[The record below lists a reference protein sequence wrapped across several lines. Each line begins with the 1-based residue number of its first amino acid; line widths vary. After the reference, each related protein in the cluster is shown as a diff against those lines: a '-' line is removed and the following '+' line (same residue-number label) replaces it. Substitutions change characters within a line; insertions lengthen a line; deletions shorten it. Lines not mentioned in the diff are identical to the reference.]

1 MRQVT
6 ARFPERRCGYNA
18 RVNSALTPF
27 AQLHAA
33 LQSGE
38 ITPVAAAE
46 QHLARANSNSGHNVY
61 IAIDR
66 ERALRDADEVTRR
79 FAGRAKPAA
88 VRRARF
94 AERLFRPRGI
104 CDDGGD
110 ASFMRSTMRRLAK
123 IRRWLRD

>member
-1 MRQVT
+1 MGRHRIFMRDMLAHASNFSSQ
-6 ARFPERRCGYNA
+6 RFARRCEPCRYGYNA
-18 RVNSALTPF
+18 RVNSAQTPF

-38 ITPVAAAE
+38 ITPLDAVE

-79 FAGRAKPAA
+79 FAGRAKPRSTAC
-88 VRRARF
+88 
-94 AERLFRPRGI
+94 LFR
-104 CDDGGD
+104 
-110 ASFMRSTMRRLAK
+110 
-123 IRRWLRD
+123 